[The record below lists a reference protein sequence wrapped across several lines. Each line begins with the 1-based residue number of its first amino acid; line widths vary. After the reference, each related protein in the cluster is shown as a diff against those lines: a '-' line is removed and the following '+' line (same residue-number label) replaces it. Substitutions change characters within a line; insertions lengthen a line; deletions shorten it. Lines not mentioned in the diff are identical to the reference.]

1 MVQIFL
7 GLFRQAVLETMEES
21 RTGAFKPC
29 GLKSRWAPLIF
40 QMRKHSFIQQI
51 LCPDTIQGAWNTGGG
66 MNANP
71 GSLRSSGRDGD
82 E

>member
-7 GLFRQAVLETMEES
+7 GLFRQTALETVEES

-40 QMRKHSFIQQI
+40 QMRKHSFIHQI
-51 LCPDTIQGAWNTGGG
+51 LCPDTIQRAWNTWWG

-71 GSLRSSGRDGD
+71 GSLRSSRRDGD